1 MVNIIQVFYYPMHG
15 DSNWKYV
22 IDVAPRAARVLQA
35 TQDLTS
41 MDEVNRIVDAVE
53 DHQGS
58 TDDAKAF
65 NYSSTLT
72 DGSSTSDSDSESRL
86 MDTFELDTNADDID
100 TVSHSTIGVNLEM
113 FLEIDH
119 DDLYADITSVP

>member
-1 MVNIIQVFYYPMHG
+1 MHG

-22 IDVAPRAARVLQA
+22 IDVAPRAARVLQV

-53 DHQGS
+53 DHEGS
-58 TDDAKAF
+58 TGNDEAF
-65 NYSSTLT
+65 NYSSTST
-72 DGSSTSDSDSESRL
+72 DGSSTSDSDLESRL
-86 MDTFELDTNADDID
+86 MDALDADDID
-100 TVSHSTIGVNLEM
+100 TVSHSTIGVNLES
-113 FLEIDH
+113 FLKIDN

>member
-1 MVNIIQVFYYPMHG
+1 MHG

-22 IDVAPRAARVLQA
+22 IDVAPRAAARVLQA
-35 TQDLTS
+35 AQDLTS
-41 MDEVNRIVDAVE
+41 IDEVNRIVDAVE

-58 TDDAKAF
+58 TGHDETF
-65 NYSSTLT
+65 NYSSTST
-72 DGSSTSDSDSESRL
+72 DGSSTSDYDSESRL
-86 MDTFELDTNADDID
+86 MDTLELDTNADDID
-100 TVSHSTIGVNLEM
+100 TISHSTIGINPEM